1 MRTFIAIDLPDA
13 VKRRLG
19 DVQRQLDHALE
30 ELHIARSVRWTT
42 AQNLHLTLRFLGD
55 TTEAQRDAIQRQMT
69 TIARPHATFALALH
83 QLGCFPNWRRPNIV
97 WVDFTG
103 DTALL
108 QRLQGEIEQM
118 VCAAGFPA
126 EGRPFTPHLTIG
138 RVSKDA
144 STQVRAQL
152 GEALQREQV
161 RSTTG
166 FTPRTAQFAV
176 AEIAFMQSELHPS
189 GSVYTRLAGYSLK
202 G

>member
-19 DVQRQLDHALE
+19 DVQGQLDHVLQE
-30 ELHIARSVRWTT
+30 YHIARSVRWTA

-55 TTEAQRDAIQRQMT
+55 TTAAQRDIIHRSLTAIAEPQ
-69 TIARPHATFALALH
+69 ATFALALH

-97 WVDFTG
+97 WIDFTG

-108 QRLQGEIEQM
+108 QRLQGEIEQ
-118 VCAAGFPA
+118 AALTAGFPA
-126 EGRPFTPHLTIG
+126 EQRPFAPHLTIG
-138 RVSKDA
+138 RVSKEA
-144 STQVRAQL
+144 GARMRTQL
-152 GEALQREQV
+152 GEALQREQE

-166 FTPRTAQFAV
+166 FTPRTAQFIV
-176 AEIAFMQSELHPS
+176 TEIAFMQSELHPS